1 LKLLLIGHG
10 RMGRLVEA
18 MAASHGCEVAGIV
31 SSRSVPRTIADGV
44 FGPVDVAI
52 DFSTAQ
58 AVPATLAELA
68 AARVSV
74 VIGTTGWQ
82 DRERDLRRIAERAGI
97 GVLASPNFALG
108 MAAFQDVVGEA
119 ARRFAAIPDVGA
131 WIHEAHHSG
140 KRDAPSGTALSLK
153 DAIARAGYDRPVDVS
168 STRAGSI
175 PGTHTV
181 GFDGPSETVTLT
193 HVVRDRRVF
202 AHGAIEAAKWL
213 KGRTGWYTM
222 KEMIVNLKS
231 R

>member
-1 LKLLLIGHG
+1 
-10 RMGRLVEA
+10 
-18 MAASHGCEVAGIV
+18 
-31 SSRSVPRTIADGV
+31 
-44 FGPVDVAI
+44 
-52 DFSTAQ
+52 
-58 AVPATLAELA
+58 
-68 AARVSV
+68 
-74 VIGTTGWQ
+74 
-82 DRERDLRRIAERAGI
+82 
-97 GVLASPNFALG
+97 